1 MKCKLPEYKVQVQYT
16 MGRADRKSRVSL
28 YRSRTL
34 CLQSP
39 AKGRVPGWA
48 LYTVLVACTQI
59 IYITLRPPDYVL
71 RTRIIFKLP
80 SVASYKHVSNGV
92 LQRKPVC
99 VTNETLLF
107 SLVIAKYEYQSVYLT
122 IGLLVV
128 GQRHLSSLQ
137 LDVITETAQNVTR

>member
-1 MKCKLPEYKVQVQYT
+1 

-59 IYITLRPPDYVL
+59 SYITLRPPDYVL

-99 VTNETLLF
+99 VTNETLSF

-122 IGLLVV
+122 ILVV
-128 GQRHLSSLQ
+128 GQHHLSSLQ
-137 LDVITETAQNVTR
+137 VDFITETAQNAAR